1 MRGKNNM
8 ETSTILMKFGVSCVL
23 GMLVGL
29 EREYAKHGEEPFAGV
44 RTFALVSMLGTL
56 TAMLSEESPWLLPA
70 GFLAFTILVSASYY
84 ASAMTHKG
92 YGTTTEVAS
101 LVMFLIGVAVYSQK
115 MEVVAALGIAATVI
129 LSGKEPLHRLA
140 SKIEPNDIVATL
152 KFAII
157 TFIILPVLPNEAY
170 GPFHAFNPYK
180 TWFMIILISGISF
193 AGYVAV
199 KVVGAEKGIGI
210 TAALGALVSST
221 AVTVTFSKES
231 KRQPDLSSYF
241 AMAVTLASTIMFM
254 RVMVEIFAVNR
265 ALLRSAVVPLGAMA
279 AAGMAYGSYL
289 TFSPKGK
296 AKTAPEYN
304 NPFELMGAIKF
315 GVVYAV
321 IVFLIKAAKEYT
333 GDAGIYLVSAVSGL
347 TDVDAITLSISESA
361 KSGMQTAVAVRC
373 ITLAVMSNTVVK
385 GVLAFSMGS
394 RRLSA
399 RVGIGFMLMFAAGA
413 AGLFF
418 VR

>member
-1 MRGKNNM
+1 MDTGAV
-8 ETSTILMKFGVSCVL
+8 LMKFGLSCVL
-23 GMLVGL
+23 GMLIGL

-44 RTFALVSMLGTL
+44 RTFALVCMFGTL
-56 TAMLSEESPWLLPA
+56 CAMLSEKSAWLLPA
-70 GFLAFTILVSASYY
+70 GFAAFGALVSVSYY
-84 ASAMTHKG
+84 VSAMTHKG
-92 YGTTTEVAS
+92 YGSTTEVAS
-101 LVMFLIGVAVYSQK
+101 FIVFLLGVAVYSQK
-115 MEVVAALGIAATVI
+115 TEVVVALGIATTVI

-140 SKIEPNDIVATL
+140 NKIEPSDIVATL

-157 TFIILPVLPNEAY
+157 TFIVLPILPNEAY

-241 AMAVTLASTIMFM
+241 SMAVILASTIMFM
-254 RVMVEIFAVNR
+254 RVMVEIFAVNKE
-265 ALLRSAVVPLGAMA
+265 LLTAAAIPLGAMA
-279 AAGMAYGSYL
+279 AAGMVYGGYL
-289 TFSPKGK
+289 YFGPKGK
-296 AKTAPEYN
+296 AKTAPSYS

-315 GVVYAV
+315 GIVYAL

-361 KSGMQTAVAVRC
+361 KSGMQTVVAVRC
-373 ITLAVMSNTVVK
+373 ITLAVISNTVVK
-385 GVLAFSMGS
+385 GLLAFSMGS

-399 RVGIGFMLMFAAGA
+399 RVGIGFALMFAAGVA
-413 AGLFF
+413 ALFF